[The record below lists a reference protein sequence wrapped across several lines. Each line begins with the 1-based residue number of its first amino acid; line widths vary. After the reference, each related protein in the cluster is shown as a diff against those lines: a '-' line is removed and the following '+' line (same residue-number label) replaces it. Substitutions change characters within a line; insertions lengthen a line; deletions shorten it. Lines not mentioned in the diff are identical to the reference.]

1 MVGPL
6 SSGLVDQQQ
15 VFLLPGQNVIFDIRQ
30 SPAFRKYSICWAFKH
45 SVVVFVFVFTLTVGI
60 MCQRTVQP
68 IYINRVFKLYTLI
81 HYPGKFF
88 VFVFVLVCVC
98 IFAIDIVMV
107 GLCAISCQKIYD
119 FIG

>member
-1 MVGPL
+1 MTDRKGQQSQDGGANLPKSKFWKGPGEGTENSAKMVGPL

-68 IYINRVFKLYTLI
+68 KQLS
-81 HYPGKFF
+81 
-88 VFVFVLVCVC
+88 CVTKP
-98 IFAIDIVMV
+98 ATPP
-107 GLCAISCQKIYD
+107 
-119 FIG
+119 